1 MTIKELQKLRESEDK
16 VEFKEAKENFPW
28 NGGSHTEQKERRKCF
43 LGYVVA
49 LANEGG
55 GHLVLGM
62 ADKLPHKVVGSN
74 FADGKL
80 GGLEDTVYEKL
91 GIRVH
96 IKELFDEAG
105 LRVVV
110 TSIPSRPIG
119 RTLKFEGVALMRTG
133 DSLQNMTDEEVYKI
147 LSEQEPDFS
156 AKVCP
161 ELSPSDLDETAITIL
176 KEKYARKQN
185 NPAFV
190 KLPLSQVLTD
200 LKLAEDKGI
209 TYAALILIGNE
220 QALQKYLPNAQVN
233 VEYRETRSQTHFDK
247 RKPILKPLFIA
258 IDEIWGYLNGRN
270 KDNKISEGPYKF
282 DLPYFNEEVIRE
294 ATLNAIAHRD
304 YSINSET
311 VIKQFPD
318 SITILNAGGF
328 PKGVTKENL
337 ISVSSVPRSRLLTD
351 ILEKTG
357 LVERSGQGVDKIFR
371 ITLSEG
377 KPEPDYSKT
386 DYFQVELSI
395 NGQVA
400 DTAFAAFISGEQG
413 KRNNDNQLG
422 TFEIIGLHH
431 IKEGKSD
438 IVDSDILETLEKEG
452 AIKRAGG
459 TASTKYVLADE
470 YFALKNIVGEI
481 GGFRTI
487 DLERISGLL
496 KTTKEVKMSHFVD
509 LFEGDLNRAQVK
521 YLIDR
526 LLGRV
531 LDRKGSGKGTRYL
544 FFDGID
550 DLESIKAAI
559 DSDVYQFPK
568 KEP

>member
-1 MTIKELQKLRESEDK
+1 MTIKELQKLRESEEK
-16 VEFKEAKENFPW
+16 VEFKEAKKDFPW
-28 NGGSHTEQKERRKCF
+28 NGGSHKEQKDRRKCF
-43 LGYVVA
+43 LGYIVA
-49 LANEGG
+49 LSNEGG

-74 FADGKL
+74 FADGKI
-80 GGLEDTVYEKL
+80 GALEDAVYEKL

-96 IKELFDEAG
+96 IEELFDEAG

-110 TSIPSRPIG
+110 TSIPSRPLG
-119 RTLKFEGVALMRTG
+119 RTLKFEGVPLMRTG
-133 DSLQNMTDEEVYKI
+133 DSLRNMSDEEVYKI

-161 ELSPSDLDETAITIL
+161 ELTPSDLDETAITIL

-185 NPAFV
+185 NRAF
-190 KLPLSQVLTD
+190 
-200 LKLAEDKGI
+200 LKLSIQQTLIDLNLIQDGGL
-209 TYAALILIGNE
+209 TYAALILVGNE
-220 QALQKYLPNAQVN
+220 KALQKYLPNAQVN
-233 VEYRETRSQTHFDK
+233 IEYRETHSQTHFDK
-247 RKPILKPLFIA
+247 REPFLKPLFIA
-258 IDEIWGYLNGRN
+258 IEDIWSYLNGRN

-294 ATLNAIAHRD
+294 AVLNAIAHRD

-386 DYFQVELSI
+386 DLFQVELSI
-395 NGQVA
+395 NGEVV
-400 DTAFAAFISGEQG
+400 DKAFAAFISGEQE
-413 KRNNDNQLG
+413 KRSDDNKLG

-438 IVDSDILETLEKEG
+438 IVEGGILESLEKEG
-452 AIKRAGG
+452 TIKRAGG
-459 TASTKYVLADE
+459 TASAKYVLADE
-470 YFALKNIVGEI
+470 YFELKNQEAEI

-487 DLERISGLL
+487 DLERVLDVF
-496 KTTKEVKMSHFVD
+496 KTTKDAKMANFID
-509 LFEGDLNRAQVK
+509 AFKEDLNRDQVK
-521 YLIDR
+521 YLIEK
-526 LLGRV
+526 LSGRI
-531 LDRKGSGKGTRYL
+531 LIKEGSGSGTYYTL
-544 FFDGID
+544 GEGIEDMNDVKAILD
-550 DLESIKAAI
+550 DA
-559 DSDVYQFPK
+559 
-568 KEP
+568 

>member
-1 MTIKELQKLRESEDK
+1 MTIKELQKLRESEDN
-16 VEFKEAKENFPW
+16 VEFKEAQNNFPW
-28 NGGSHTEQKERRKCF
+28 NGGKHTEQKDRRKCF

-55 GHLVLGM
+55 GYLILGM

-74 FADGKL
+74 FAHEKL
-80 GGLEDTVYEKL
+80 GGLEDAVYEKL

-96 IKELFDEAG
+96 IKELFDVAG

-110 TSIPSRPIG
+110 TSIPSRPLG

-133 DSLQNMTDEEVYKI
+133 DSLRNMTDEEVYKI

-190 KLPLSQVLTD
+190 KLPISQVLTD
-200 LKLAEDKGI
+200 LKLAEDQGI
-209 TYAALILIGNE
+209 TYAALILVGNE

-233 VEYRETRSQTHFDK
+233 IEYRETHSQTHFDK

-258 IDEIWGYLNGRN
+258 IDEIWSYLNGRN

-294 ATLNAIAHRD
+294 AALNAIAHRD

-318 SITILNAGGF
+318 SITILNSGGF

-395 NGQVA
+395 IGQVE
-400 DTAFAAFISGEQG
+400 DKAFAAFISGEQG
-413 KRNNDNQLG
+413 KRSDDNKLG

-487 DLERISGLL
+487 DLERVLYVAHRNE
-496 KTTKEVKMSHFVD
+496 KAKMGDFIKN
-509 LFEGDLNRAQVK
+509 FEDDLNRDQVR
-521 YLIDR
+521 YLIDK
-526 LLGRV
+526 LVDKILIQE
-531 LDRKGSGKGTRYL
+531 GSGSGTYYTL
-544 FFDGID
+544 VEGVKDID
-550 DLESIKAAI
+550 DLIPI
-559 DSDVYQFPK
+559 LGYV
-568 KEP
+568 